1 MLARFLWR
9 VLPIYYLITAAR
21 YAIQHSSRFF
31 TKINM
36 YSMPVWSIVRLNTCT
51 YGIMV
56 FMVNIIRVHEKN
68 TDAANL
74 FIINNPLVLE
84 LFKRSFSTLQNLK
97 LTNKWYESK
106 QNEIN
111 NTMARLQ
118 TQPTPKC

>member
-1 MLARFLWR
+1 
-9 VLPIYYLITAAR
+9 
-21 YAIQHSSRFF
+21 
-31 TKINM
+31 
-36 YSMPVWSIVRLNTCT
+36 
-51 YGIMV
+51 MV